1 VARTHK
7 PTDQNNVVGS
17 YLISKVSEKIKTYDN
32 IKILYNSTVNE
43 LLKNETTNEIYG
55 LKYKKESEDDENMV
69 YCKAIILTSGGYG
82 HDFGENGLLKEF
94 VPQYMNY
101 PTTNGELT
109 LGSGIKLGRKIGADL
124 VDMDQ
129 VQIHPT
135 GFVDSKNRYT
145 KKKFLAP
152 ELLRGVGGILINEDG
167 ERFCN
172 ELGTRD
178 YVTRKIL
185 ENCQKQNTEEID
197 QYESFLLMNQEMAN
211 EFGNNFYFYKDV
223 QGFILEHNNFSE
235 MANDLNISYN
245 NLENTINEY
254 NEAFDKKLDKFNKT
268 NFPYKF
274 DLNKTVYSMII
285 TPSIHYTMGGLKM
298 NNKGEILNTNNESI
312 KGLYGAGEVT
322 GGVHGGNR
330 LGGNSLLECAVYGRR
345 TARAAYQ
352 FIKNLN

>member
-1 VARTHK
+1 M
-7 PTDQNNVVGS
+7 
-17 YLISKVSEKIKTYDN
+17 
-32 IKILYNSTVNE
+32 
-43 LLKNETTNEIYG
+43 LKRN
-55 LKYKKESEDDENMV
+55 
-69 YCKAIILTSGGYG
+69 
-82 HDFGENGLLKEF
+82 
-94 VPQYMNY
+94 
-101 PTTNGELT
+101 
-109 LGSGIKLGRKIGADL
+109 
-124 VDMDQ
+124 
-129 VQIHPT
+129 
-135 GFVDSKNRYT
+135 
-145 KKKFLAP
+145 FLAP
-152 ELLRGVGGILINEDG
+152 ELLRGVGGILINEKG

-178 YVTRKIL
+178 YVTGKIT
-185 ENCQKQNTEEID
+185 ENCQKQDIKEID

-223 QGFILEHNNFSE
+223 QGFIIEHNNFSE
-235 MANDLNISYN
+235 MSSELNISYN

-330 LGGNSLLECAVYGRR
+330 LGGNSLMECGVFGRR
-345 TARAAYQ
+345 AARAAVEYVNT
-352 FIKNLN
+352 FDS